1 MCNGREVERPHSPEF
16 LQANAIYKR
25 LLEKGMKP
33 YRAEVNLYHEKLQ
46 LAGQPDLLMTDPEGN
61 IVIVDWK
68 RAKEIRYDNDRR
80 HLKYPLEHLP
90 ESNYW
95 LYSLQL
101 NVYRHMLEDA
111 YDMSV
116 SSMMLAVVHPDAEQ
130 GRIITCPRLQVEI
143 EAIVEYEQDCGA
155 ITQQH

>member
-16 LQANAIYKR
+16 LQAMAIYQR
-25 LLEKGMKP
+25 LLERGMKA
-33 YRAEVNLYHEKLQ
+33 YRAEVNLYHSKLR
-46 LAGQPDLLMTDPEGN
+46 LAGQPDLLMTDADGKV
-61 IVIVDWK
+61 IIVDWK
-68 RAKEIRYDNDRR
+68 RAREIRYDNDRR
-80 HLKYPLEHLP
+80 HLKYLLEHLP

-101 NVYRHMLEDA
+101 NVYRHMLEDE

-143 EAIVEYEQDCGA
+143 DAIVEYEQERA
-155 ITQQH
+155 TIAQQH